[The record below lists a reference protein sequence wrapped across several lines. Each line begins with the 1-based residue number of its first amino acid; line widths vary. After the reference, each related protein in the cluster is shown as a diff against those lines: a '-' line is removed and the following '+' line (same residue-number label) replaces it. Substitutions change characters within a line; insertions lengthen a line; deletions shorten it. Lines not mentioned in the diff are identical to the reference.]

1 MTLLLGIALFA
12 GAGYSLALLLGL
24 CRKNLLHD
32 IALGWFIGA
41 GYYTVV
47 MALLSYKAGV
57 QMNAAVS
64 LSVIIFPVLILLFR
78 LKSHLPYL
86 KESWRN
92 TKLTKQSSIR
102 KVNVLDA
109 VLVCYIALVFLVIII
124 HGSSTP
130 TNADDALELRA
141 YTPVLIYENNFTE
154 NANFLILQNG
164 FWNSF
169 VTVLF
174 WHIGGGVDQFYV
186 NYTILTSLFFFLSL
200 LYLVPATRGN
210 SKHGL
215 YNVFLVLSM
224 PLFIYHS
231 TITYADI
238 RLAMPFALGFLFFSF
253 YVRDLDNK
261 DLNTSIVFFIITC
274 LVKSKGL
281 IMGITG
287 LTVCMA
293 YSIFVMV
300 RNKKISVKRVTLY
313 ALLIITLSASV
324 FLQGKYYVPLSE
336 VLANL
341 PERFTSSSADEMG
354 IVALQSLVY
363 GGQADSFSSPLI
375 IKFWH
380 FFTSLFYSG
389 NFGILFYVLSAAVLV
404 NMRKIF
410 STTLFWETLFIAIVT
425 LETYV
430 YMVLVFDISQGP
442 QNIIH
447 RTNLLLAVVSS
458 VYLASLWSAIKEPA
472 ARKQK
477 ASAIKLVHFGNRLIV
492 IQPSLK
498 KIKDPVNK
506 G

>member
-1 MTLLLGIALFA
+1 MTLLLGIALFV
-12 GAGYSLALLLGL
+12 GAGYSLALIFGL
-24 CRKNLLHD
+24 SRKNLLHD

-47 MALLSYKAGV
+47 MALLSYEGGV
-57 QMNAAVS
+57 RMNAAVS
-64 LSVIIFPVLILLFR
+64 LSVIILPVLILLLQ
-78 LKSHLPYL
+78 LKSRLPHL
-86 KESWRN
+86 KESWKN
-92 TKLTKQSSIR
+92 TKLTKQSFMR

-109 VLVCYIALVFLVIII
+109 VIVCYIVLVFLVIII

-141 YTPVLIYENNFTE
+141 YTPVLVYENDFSE
-154 NANFLILQNG
+154 SANFLILQNG

-186 NYTILTSLFFFLSL
+186 NYTILTSLFFFLLL
-200 LYLVPATRGN
+200 LYFVPATRGN
-210 SKHGL
+210 GRQGL

-253 YVRDLDNK
+253 YVRDSDSK
-261 DLNTSIVFFIITC
+261 DLNSAILFFIITC

-287 LTVCMA
+287 LSVCIA

-300 RNKKISVKRVTLY
+300 QNREFSPKRVMLY
-313 ALLIITLSASV
+313 ALLIITLSGSI

-336 VLANL
+336 VTGNL
-341 PERFTSSSADEMG
+341 SERFTNSSAYEMG
-354 IVALQSLVY
+354 VTALQSLVH
-363 GGQADSFSSPLI
+363 GEQANGFSSPFT
-375 IKFWH
+375 IKFWQ
-380 FFTSLFYSG
+380 FFSSLFYSG
-389 NFGILFYVLSAAVLV
+389 NFGILFYVLLAAVLV

-410 STTLFWETLFIAIVT
+410 STSLFWETLFIAIVM

-430 YMVLVFDISQGP
+430 YMVLLFAINQGP

-447 RTNLLLAVVSS
+447 RTHLLLAVVSS
-458 VYLASLWSAIKEPA
+458 VYLSSLWSTIKGP
-472 ARKQK
+472 QT
-477 ASAIKLVHFGNRLIV
+477 
-492 IQPSLK
+492 
-498 KIKDPVNK
+498 
-506 G
+506 